1 MWVVQS
7 SFSEIGIIELVA
19 VLVIIGGFK
28 YYACKIRTK
37 ILFMDLMLQQK
48 GDMINFFLSR
58 SLNKSN

>member
-28 YYACKIRTK
+28 YYACEIRTE
-37 ILFMDLMLQQK
+37 IFFMDLIL
-48 GDMINFFLSR
+48 
-58 SLNKSN
+58 